1 MLDKFNLKQ
10 WLPVICLS
18 FSAFVFNTTEFVPIA
33 LLTDIAR
40 DLHITEAQTG
50 TLITGYAW
58 YVAIFSL
65 PLMLFCAKFER
76 RKLLFVLFVLFTVS
90 HLLSAVADSFALLLA
105 SRLGIATAHSVFWS
119 ITVPLSVR
127 LAPVGESAKA
137 LGFIATGSSLAM
149 VLGLPIGR
157 TVGLLFGWRVTFL
170 VIAAAALLCL
180 FFLLKNLPV
189 LPSKDSGSLK
199 SLPIIFKRKALVNLY
214 FLTATLVTAHFI
226 AYTYIE
232 PFLLQISGFSE
243 GFATLA
249 LLVYGLA
256 GIGGSILYA
265 KSNEAGFC
273 RNIFAPVLGIIISL
287 FLMRNSPFY
296 LYPLFLVAFWGACI
310 MLFSLNGH
318 ERVIRFASD
327 ATDVAMSLYS
337 GIFNIG
343 IGAGALVGG
352 LFVTQMGLSVIGF
365 YGALLAV
372 PTLIFC
378 YFIQKNA

>member
-1 MLDKFNLKQ
+1 MLDKFNLKE

-40 DLHITEAQTG
+40 DLNITEAQTG

-149 VLGLPIGR
+149 VLGLPLGR

-170 VIAAAALLCL
+170 VIAAAALICL

-243 GFATLA
+243 KLATLA

-273 RNIFAPVLGIIISL
+273 RNILPLCWASL
-287 FLMRNSPFY
+287 FRCFFCNIR
-296 LYPLFLVAFWGACI
+296 LFIYILCFWWRFG
-310 MLFSLNGH
+310 
-318 ERVIRFASD
+318 EFASCCS
-327 ATDVAMSLYS
+327 A
-337 GIFNIG
+337 
-343 IGAGALVGG
+343 
-352 LFVTQMGLSVIGF
+352 
-365 YGALLAV
+365 
-372 PTLIFC
+372 
-378 YFIQKNA
+378 